1 MDVRN
6 LNKPKVDAAVTQLNA
21 SRLDALK
28 LRAGLIFHADATSPI
43 TEANATDASTTSAL
57 VLALRSR
64 YITHIASACSATTGV
79 GSHISADATN
89 VVTVDVPTNEAGEI
103 LTVNELKAL
112 FNSHRASTTFHPVAD
127 STNVIAAADATNTA
141 SLRTLAN
148 ALKTGF
154 NAHFAASFSAAALVV
169 VNP

>member
-6 LNKPKVDAAVTQLNA
+6 LAKPKADAAVAQHNIG
-21 SRLDALK
+21 RLDALK
-28 LRAGLIFHADATSPI
+28 LRQGVIFHADATAPI
-43 TEANATDASTTSAL
+43 TEANATDVSTTSAL
-57 VLALRSR
+57 VLVLRSR
-64 YITHIASACSATTGV
+64 YIAHIASACNATTGV

-89 VVTVDVPTNEAGEI
+89 VVTVAVPADEAGEI

-112 FNSHRASTTFHPVAD
+112 FNTHRASAVFHPVAD
-127 STNVIAAADATNTA
+127 STNVISAADATNTA

-154 NAHFAASFSAAALVV
+154 NAHFAASFAGSALVV

>member
-6 LNKPKVDAAVTQLNA
+6 LAKPKADAAVAQLNL

-28 LRAGLIFHADATSPI
+28 LRAGLIFHADATAPI

-57 VLALRSR
+57 VLVLRSR
-64 YITHIASACSATTGV
+64 YIAHIASACSATTGV
-79 GSHISADATN
+79 GAHMAADATN
-89 VVTVDVPTNEAGEI
+89 VVTVAVPTNEAGEI

-112 FNSHRASTTFHPVAD
+112 FNSHRASTVFHPVAD
-127 STNVIAAADATNTA
+127 STNAVATADATNTA
-141 SLRTLAN
+141 SLRALAN
-148 ALKTGF
+148 ALKTAF
-154 NAHFAASFSAAALVV
+154 NAHFAAAFSAQAIVV

>member
-6 LNKPKVDAAVTQLNA
+6 LTRPLASAAVDQHNIG
-21 SRLDALK
+21 RLDALK
-28 LRAGLIFHADATSPI
+28 LRQGVIFHADATAPI
-43 TEANATDASTTSAL
+43 TEANATDATTTSAL
-57 VLALRSR
+57 VLVLRSR
-64 YITHIASACSATTGV
+64 YVSHIASACNATTGV

-89 VVTVDVPTNEAGEI
+89 VVTVPVPADEAGEI

-112 FNSHRASTTFHPVAD
+112 FNLHRASAVFHPVAD
-127 STNVIAAADATNTA
+127 STNVISAADATNTA

-154 NAHFAASFSAAALVV
+154 NAHFAASLAGSALVV
-169 VNP
+169 VKP